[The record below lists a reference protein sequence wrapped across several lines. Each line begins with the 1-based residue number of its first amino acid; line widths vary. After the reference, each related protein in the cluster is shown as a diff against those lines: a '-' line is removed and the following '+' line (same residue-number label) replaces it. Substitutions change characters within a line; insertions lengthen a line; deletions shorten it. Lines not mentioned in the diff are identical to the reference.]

1 MGISV
6 ALAVVVAAVVDLRG
20 ASMTASSSTTWT
32 GFLFWLEF
40 EGEILTTIKEM
51 SYAELTS
58 LVLCELPRRL
68 SFLKGERNQTTGKW
82 TERVSV
88 SIRGNV
94 STVNM
99 IDNMVR
105 GLKTKMVH

>member
-40 EGEILTTIKEM
+40 EGEIMTTIKEM

-58 LVLCELPRRL
+58 LVCELPRRL

-88 SIRGNV
+88 SIRGDV

-99 IDNMVR
+99 IGNMVR